1 MGENKGFLCIFVL
14 KSSNFVTMRPCKFF
28 SVVMLMLFVAFTA
41 SAGTSVAT
49 KVRVTNGKEFL
60 RALASNTHIIIPKG
74 TKIMLTEA
82 LEDETLRS
90 ELKMVEINTY
100 EPPIDLYNKVEAL
113 GYYDNFDGNQL
124 VVAGLSNLTI

>member
-1 MGENKGFLCIFVL
+1 MEEHKGFLCIFVL

-74 TKIMLTEA
+74 TKIMLTET
-82 LEDETLRS
+82 LDDEALRS

-100 EPPIDLYNKVEAL
+100 EPPIDLYNKMEVRL
-113 GYYDNFDGNQL
+113 
-124 VVAGLSNLTI
+124 